1 MNIETGNIIEIVD
14 VVRGVDELNRSY
26 ELFPGDTG
34 LVVSEEGPHSFCG
47 VLIGSEIIY
56 VPENCMKKAFS

>member
-1 MNIETGNIIEIVD
+1 VNIEAGDMIEVVD
-14 VVRGVDELNRSY
+14 AVRGVDALNRLY

-34 LVVSEEGPHSFCG
+34 LVIFEEGPRSFCG

-56 VPENCMKKAFS
+56 VPYTCMKKAFE